1 MTSDLARL
9 RASLAVAISLG
20 KVRCAAI
27 IAREIARREA
37 KR

>member
-1 MTSDLARL
+1 VKSDLPRL

-20 KVRCAAI
+20 KVRCAAV
-27 IAREIARREA
+27 IAREIARLEA